1 VARARRY
8 HPAIDGEDDV
18 ADERMQDEILVAGE
32 YFLAVEGYA
41 LIRNCLHTPSAG
53 RPRLAE
59 IREII
64 TRFDEFPNSLTVPLF
79 EHAVEPGYTR
89 WAPRYDGPNPAVAR
103 EEPIFHSML
112 APIAPGDA
120 LDAAC
125 GTGRHAAHLA
135 ALGHRVIGVDTT
147 EAMLDVARTKVPD
160 ADFRPGRLEALPLD
174 DASVD
179 LITCALALTHV
190 ADLEP
195 VMREFAR
202 VLRPGGQV
210 VLSDIHPL
218 STVTGSIAGAP
229 EQELTDG
236 IPYVRNLTHHVSE
249 YIAAFLAA
257 GLGIVECREPPIDE
271 ATVAS
276 FPSFLVYP
284 DATRQAFLGVPYLL
298 LWRVER
304 PDAT

>member
-1 VARARRY
+1 MT
-8 HPAIDGEDDV
+8 
-18 ADERMQDEILVAGE
+18 DERVQDETLVAGE

-41 LIRNCLHTPSAG
+41 LIRNCLRAPSAG

-64 TRFDEFPNSLTVPLF
+64 ARFDEFPNSLTIPLF
-79 EHAVEPGYTR
+79 EHAVEAGYTR
-89 WAPRYDGPNPAVAR
+89 WAPRYDGPNPAIAR
-103 EEPIFHSML
+103 EEPIVHEML
-112 APIAPGDA
+112 APMPVGDA

-135 ALGHRVIGVDTT
+135 ALGHRVVGVDAT
-147 EAMLDVARTKVPD
+147 EAMLAVAREKVPD
-160 ADFRPGRLEALPLD
+160 ADFRVGRLEALPLD

-190 ADLEP
+190 EDLEP

-202 VLRPGGQV
+202 VLRPGGRV

-218 STVTGSIAGAP
+218 GTITGSVAGAP
-229 EQELTDG
+229 EEQLTDG
-236 IPYVRNLTHHVSE
+236 IPFVRNLTHHVSE

-257 GLGIVECREPPIDE
+257 GLDIVECREPPVDE
-271 ATVAS
+271 ATLSV

-284 DATRQAFLGVPYLL
+284 DATRQAFLDTPYLL
-298 LWRVER
+298 LWHVER
-304 PDAT
+304 PETA